1 MITTFVKASRYVP
14 ATVFSVVA
22 ALICF
27 IGTPFCSAG
36 PTFLL
41 IARTIIAAAVGHI
54 FAACGYGFFMI
65 LNNAE
70 KFFSM
75 IIGIFLPKLI
85 MLVFPFLAESL
96 RGISFSSF
104 IL

>member
-1 MITTFVKASRYVP
+1 MSPFFQTAPTFSGIRRFSGLRARLHLHLADRLPLITTFVKASRYVP

-27 IGTPFCSAG
+27 IGTTFFSAG

-65 LNNAE
+65 
-70 KFFSM
+70 SQ
-75 IIGIFLPKLI
+75 
-85 MLVFPFLAESL
+85 
-96 RGISFSSF
+96 
-104 IL
+104 